1 MAHMMKAIQ
10 AYSPRVTIS
19 RMVQINEI
27 VNYIADRTGLNT
39 GTILYVMMEL
49 RDSLLTYTGM
59 GYSVK
64 LPGLGSYAPTIDKEG
79 TFGINHTSDK
89 RLLQKLNAP
98 DRFTGDIRN
107 KDMIGKSIDDFIE
120 RWNEEHP
127 KDKVKKRADLTD
139 LDDLG
144 TGK

>member
-1 MAHMMKAIQ
+1 MAHVMKAIQ
-10 AYSPRVTIS
+10 AYSPRVTIP

-27 VNYIADRTGLNT
+27 VDYIADRTGLNT

-64 LPGLGSYAPTIDKEG
+64 LPGLGSYAPTIDMEG
-79 TFGINHTSDK
+79 TIGINHKPDK

-120 RWNEEHP
+120 RWNQEHP
-127 KDKVKKRADLTD
+127 KDKVKKRSDLTD
-139 LDDLG
+139 MV
-144 TGK
+144 

>member
-1 MAHMMKAIQ
+1 
-10 AYSPRVTIS
+10 
-19 RMVQINEI
+19 MVQINEI
-27 VNYIADRTGLNT
+27 VDYIADRTGLNT

-79 TFGINHTSDK
+79 TFGVNHTPDK

-98 DRFTGDIRN
+98 DLFTGDIRN
-107 KDMIGKSIDDFIE
+107 KDMIGKSIDDFID

-127 KDKVKKRADLTD
+127 EDKVKK
-139 LDDLG
+139 
-144 TGK
+144 K

>member
-1 MAHMMKAIQ
+1 MAHVMKAIQ
-10 AYSPRVTIS
+10 AYSPRVTIP
-19 RMVQINEI
+19 RMVEINEI
-27 VNYIADRTGLNT
+27 VDYIADRTGLNT

-49 RDSLLTYTGM
+49 RDALLTYTGM

-79 TFGINHTSDK
+79 TFGINHTPDK
-89 RLLQKLNAP
+89 QLLQRLNDAG
-98 DRFTGDIRN
+98 RFTGSIRN

-127 KDKVKKRADLTD
+127 EDKVKKRSDLTD
-139 LDDLG
+139 MV
-144 TGK
+144 

>member
-1 MAHMMKAIQ
+1 MAHVMKAIQ
-10 AYSPRVTIS
+10 AYSPRVTIP
-19 RMVQINEI
+19 RMVEINEI
-27 VNYIADRTGLNT
+27 VDYIADRTGLNT

-79 TFGINHTSDK
+79 TFGINHTPDK
-89 RLLQKLNAP
+89 QLLQRLNDAN
-98 DRFTGDIRN
+98 RFTGSIRN

-127 KDKVKKRADLTD
+127 EDKVKKISELTD
-139 LDDLG
+139 MV
-144 TGK
+144 